1 MASTSIDAIAKVL
14 EMSAKIVEEELDAE
28 LNQLKQMDE
37 DDLEK
42 LRERRLEALKKAHKR
57 KQVFGLFLYNPQ
69 PTILFIFYKI
79 KFSNNNQ
86 LSKQCKRLLSIS
98 VVICEQK
105 GKNSIAYK

>member
-57 KQVFGLFLYNPQ
+57 KQVFLYSCFYIILNQTFFLFS
-69 PTILFIFYKI
+69 I
-79 KFSNNNQ
+79 KLN
-86 LSKQCKRLLSIS
+86 LAIIIS
-98 VVICEQK
+98 
-105 GKNSIAYK
+105 